1 MSKVIY
7 AAYGSN
13 INKKRFLKRIPKAK
27 YLGVTSISG
36 YSLVFNKLSIDGSS
50 KLNISKVDNNLNVVY
65 LALYEIEERNLKYL
79 NLIETG
85 YSKEKIFIKNRIRK
99 DSFVY
104 DFEDTVYIY
113 IQKDKSKQTSLNPYS
128 WYYSHIVTG
137 IIDNNDIPI
146 TYLSNFKN
154 IEVQGDLNLS
164 RLINSSLLYTNKK
177 INNFTKIL
185 LCLEKFYIKLFKG
198 NY

>member
-50 KLNISKVDNNLNVVY
+50 KLNISKVDNNLSVVY

-85 YSKEKIFIKNRIRK
+85 YSKEKIFIKNRIIK
-99 DSFVY
+99 DSCVS

-113 IQKDKSKQTSLNPYS
+113 IQKDKSKQTLLKPYS

-164 RLINSSLLYTNKK
+164 RLINGSLLYTNKK

>member
-50 KLNISKVDNNLNVVY
+50 KLNISKVDNNLSVVY

-85 YSKEKIFIKNRIRK
+85 YSKEKIFIKNRIIK
-99 DSFVY
+99 DSCVS
-104 DFEDTVYIY
+104 DFEDNVYIY
-113 IQKDKSKQTSLNPYS
+113 IQKDKSKQTLLKPYS

-164 RLINSSLLYTNKK
+164 RLINGSLLYTNKK